1 MLPALT
7 RPFGRAAL
15 RSVAVTAA
23 ALVAIPLG
31 GVAFAADSAAA
42 APVPLSSTA
51 STIAEVARPSIHSQT
66 TAGTWLQGGSIDPTR
81 DRLYLA
87 DDQKDDSP
95 SLSVLSL
102 EDGTA
107 STIALDGETYA
118 LDAAVSPVGGTVYV
132 VHNTTNGFV
141 SVVDPEAAYTA
152 TSLPPI
158 VAVGGNPQKVEVGAD
173 GRAYVVNL
181 SGDTVS
187 ILGSADGADRLNV
200 VQTLSSVVTAGATS
214 AIDNDR
220 NLLFIASEYAKII
233 TVIDTAATPAAV
245 VGTFPVTDAPTGI
258 DVDPRTGAAVIV
270 TSDTNT
276 VSWFSSN
283 DGWATAAIGRTEAL
297 GFVDAD
303 LLLPLSVDVRQ
314 DGTAMVV
321 TQVFPS
327 QTKSFVSV
335 VPADTDDHV
344 RTITVGNIAFWGVQD
359 PREGGSFYVPNSGNG
374 NVSVIADVTLNST
387 DSSVSFGQDAQARAT
402 LVRADGYPITAS
414 IAFADSANTPLGT
427 VPVDAS
433 GAATLNLGAQSAG
446 SLPFTATVATPA
458 TVALSAA
465 GVASTSKAST
475 STSVAVTPAALV
487 EGDSASVTVSVAG
500 SHGTVPG
507 GTVTLKNGATTVGSA
522 TLVDGSATLELADLV
537 AGSSQLVAT
546 YSGDAAHDASVS
558 DSVALTVTARTAG
571 GVLSSVTAEVGG
583 KLTINLTGF
592 APHETVD
599 LTLYSD
605 PIDLGSVVVDGV
617 GSAAFT
623 FTLPQVAPG
632 KHTIVAV
639 GASSGR
645 TSSTE
650 LVVSAAAVP
659 VTTPAQAPGN
669 ALATTGATG
678 LTFGVAA
685 GSLALLLGFALL
697 IWRRSRRS
705 IES

>member
-1 MLPALT
+1 MLPVIT
-7 RPFGRAAL
+7 RPIGRAAL

-31 GVAFAADSAAA
+31 AVALAADSAAA
-42 APVPLSSTA
+42 VPVPSSTA
-51 STIAEVARPSIHSQT
+51 STIAEVARPSIYTQT
-66 TAGTWLQGGSIDPTR
+66 TAGTWLQGGAVDPTR

-95 SLSVLSL
+95 SLSVLNL
-102 EDGTA
+102 EDGSA

-132 VHNTTNGFV
+132 VHNTTYGFV
-141 SVVDPEAAYTA
+141 SVVDPDAAYTA

-158 VAVGGNPQKVEVGAD
+158 VDVGGNPQKVEVGAD

-187 ILGSADGADRLNV
+187 ILGRADGPDRLNV

-220 NLLFIASEYAKII
+220 NLLFIASEYAKTI

-283 DGWATAAIGRTEAL
+283 DGWATAGIVRTEAL
-297 GFVDAD
+297 GTTDAD
-303 LLLPLSVDVRQ
+303 TLLPISVDVRD
-314 DGTAMVV
+314 DGTALVV

-327 QTKSFVSV
+327 ETKSFVSV
-335 VPADTDDHV
+335 VPADASEAV
-344 RTITVGNIAFWGVQD
+344 RTITVGNLAFWGVLD
-359 PREGGSFYVPNSGNG
+359 PQQGGSFYVPNSGNG
-374 NVSVIADVTLNST
+374 NVSVIADVTLNAT
-387 DSSVSFGQDAQARAT
+387 GSSVSFGQDAQAQAT

-414 IAFADSANTPLGT
+414 IAFTDSANVSLGT

-433 GAATLNLGAQSAG
+433 GTATLNLGAQSAG
-446 SLPFTATVATPA
+446 SLPFTATVKTPA

-465 GVASTSKAST
+465 ASASTSKASS
-475 STSVAVTPAALV
+475 STSIALTPAALV
-487 EGDSASVTVSVAG
+487 EGDSASVTVSVAA

-522 TLVDGSATLELADLV
+522 TLAAGSAKFTLDDLV

-546 YSGDAAHDASVS
+546 YSGDASHDASVS
-558 DSVALTVTARTAG
+558 GSVALTVTARTAG
-571 GVLSSVTAEVGG
+571 GVLDDVTAEVGG

-592 APHETVD
+592 APHETVN

-605 PIDLGSVVVDGV
+605 PINLGSVVVDGV

-623 FTLPQVAPG
+623 FTLPQVAAG

-650 LVVSAAAVP
+650 LLVSAAAVP
-659 VTTPAQAPGN
+659 VTTPAQTPGN

-697 IWRRSRRS
+697 IWRRTRRS
-705 IES
+705 VES